1 MKLITFV
8 MLAICV
14 VITGVYALYNFIL
27 VPILFYGCATG
38 AFLIT
43 INRKQIKL
51 NCVEF
56 LNKYSWSYFAVSVLL
71 IFFAAVNSIGYHNR
85 SKEYRRCFEA
95 GINDTVVSLDYWGKT
110 GNKVNLTNGES
121 FGIFIGP
128 LTEVIELG
136 NVVKKRKNIVTL
148 QKKAHNDTIVFV
160 DSHEYKWTFVIADP
174 SLKTIFEKQ

>member
-1 MKLITFV
+1 MKLRTVV
-8 MLAICV
+8 MLAICI

-43 INRKQIKL
+43 LNRKQIQL

-56 LNKYSWSYFAVSVLL
+56 MNNYSWSYFGVSVLL
-71 IFFAAVNSIGYHNR
+71 IFLAAVNSIEYHNKA
-85 SKEYRRCFEA
+85 KEYRRCFETE
-95 GINDTVVSLDYWGKT
+95 INDTVVSLDHWGKI

-128 LTEVIELG
+128 LTKVIEMG
-136 NVVKKRKNIVTL
+136 NVIQKRKNIVTL

-174 SLKTIFEKQ
+174 SLKTIFEE

>member
-1 MKLITFV
+1 MKLRTVV

-27 VPILFYGCATG
+27 LPILVYGWVTG

-51 NCVEF
+51 NYIEF
-56 LNKYSWSYFAVSVLL
+56 LNKYSWSYFGVSVLL
-71 IFFAAVNSIGYHNR
+71 VFFAAVNSIGYHNR
-85 SKEYRRCFEA
+85 AKEYRRCLETE
-95 GINDTVVSLDYWGKT
+95 INDTVADIDRWGKM
-110 GNKVNLTNGES
+110 GNKINLTNGES
-121 FGIFIGP
+121 FGVYISP
-128 LTEVIELG
+128 LTKVIDLE
-136 NVVKKRKNIVTL
+136 NVIHKKKNIVTL

-160 DSHEYKWTFVIADP
+160 DSYEYKWTFVIADP